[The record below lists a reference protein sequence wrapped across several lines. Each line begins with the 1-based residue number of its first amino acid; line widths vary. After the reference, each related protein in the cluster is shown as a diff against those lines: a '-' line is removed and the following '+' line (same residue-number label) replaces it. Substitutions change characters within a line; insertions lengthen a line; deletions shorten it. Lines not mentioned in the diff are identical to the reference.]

1 MLRRLLLL
9 LLLSVTTLAQQ
20 PTLSKTVQEYVRVQS
35 PKVILTHVR
44 IIDGT
49 GAPAAD
55 DQNIVI
61 ESGKIAAIQEG
72 AGVAASPNVAVLDLR
87 GYTVMPGI
95 VGMHNHLYYI
105 ARPDIDAQRHFESPV
120 VLPQLTFSAPSLYR
134 AGGVTTMRTTGS
146 VETYLD
152 LNLKHLDAGKL
163 AGPLIDVTGR
173 YTACGCRAKLR
184 KPVTFKDFLRIS

>member
-1 MLRRLLLL
+1 HHDGRKAQKRSLVIHSLSILVYARLDLHVFELSPINFASSTMASSQRRTCMFRRLLLL
-9 LLLSVTTLAQQ
+9 LVLSVSTLAQQ

-35 PKVILTHVR
+35 PKVTLTHVR

-105 ARPDIDAQRHFESPV
+105 ARPDIDA
-120 VLPQLTFSAPSLYR
+120 
-134 AGGVTTMRTTGS
+134 
-146 VETYLD
+146 
-152 LNLKHLDAGKL
+152 
-163 AGPLIDVTGR
+163 
-173 YTACGCRAKLR
+173 
-184 KPVTFKDFLRIS
+184 